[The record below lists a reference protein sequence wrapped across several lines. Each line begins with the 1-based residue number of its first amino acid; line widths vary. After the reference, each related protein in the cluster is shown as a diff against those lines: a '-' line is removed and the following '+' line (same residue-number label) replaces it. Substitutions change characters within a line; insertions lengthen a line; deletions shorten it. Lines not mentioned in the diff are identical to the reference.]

1 MNDIDDTYK
10 TINEHNSNEKC
21 KILIALDD
29 VIAYML
35 RNKKPNLLVT
45 KLFITSRKLNI
56 FLLLLQNLILLYQ
69 NILDQT
75 QHTVLL
81 RKFQTKQLQQNAISH
96 FSDINFKDL

>member
-10 TINEHNSNEKC
+10 TINEYNPHEKC

-29 VIAYML
+29 MIAYML

-56 FLLLLQNLILLYQ
+56 FLVLLQNLILLYQ

-81 RKFQTKQLQQNAISH
+81 RKLQKKQLQQNALSH